1 MYTSLFIPIIYLT
14 DFLLIYDIS
23 HLLFIIHHF
32 IFIIS
37 YLFIYLFIIYY
48 LIHHTSC
55 FIFCVTYLVR
65 KSSKKGTYAFDKL
78 TSGRDDYDKKENGN
92 GKTEG
97 AELGAFQLLSSL
109 L

>member
-1 MYTSLFIPIIYLT
+1 MIFHIYYL
-14 DFLLIYDIS
+14 S
-23 HLLFIIHHF
+23 
-32 IFIIS
+32 FIIS
-37 YLFIYLFIIYY
+37 YLLFIIYH

-55 FIFCVTYLVR
+55 FIFFVTYLVR

-92 GKTEG
+92 GKTG